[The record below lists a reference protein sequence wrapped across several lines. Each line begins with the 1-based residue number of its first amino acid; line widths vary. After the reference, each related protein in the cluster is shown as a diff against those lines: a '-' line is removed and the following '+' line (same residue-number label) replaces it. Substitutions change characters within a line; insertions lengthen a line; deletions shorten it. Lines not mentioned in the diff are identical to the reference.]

1 MAGLS
6 GCNSFPNIPKQKT
19 KTAKVI
25 NWLTSS
31 KNVFKA
37 MQRNAV
43 SYKIYF
49 DGNDNIT
56 ALGRE
61 FLASIQLVRW
71 TKYIKAM
78 TEKIQGETR
87 AMKCRSLLNDMAILA
102 KQLHQC
108 HPCGFTSVRFHDL
121 TLRGHIGVMV
131 PLL

>member
-102 KQLHQC
+102 K
-108 HPCGFTSVRFHDL
+108 
-121 TLRGHIGVMV
+121 
-131 PLL
+131 